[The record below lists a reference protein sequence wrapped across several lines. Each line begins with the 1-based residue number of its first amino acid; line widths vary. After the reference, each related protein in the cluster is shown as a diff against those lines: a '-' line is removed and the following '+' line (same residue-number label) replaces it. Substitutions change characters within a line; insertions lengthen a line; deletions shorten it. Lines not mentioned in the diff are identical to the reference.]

1 MHYTYRRAALLFQRD
16 ELMRPF
22 PWRQSPALAVLLAA
36 AAACQDVSA
45 PQPLHPADLRE
56 HLVPAVA
63 AQLTPEG
70 RFPVTAPE
78 PLRYPQITGEEAQ
91 DIALAWARTYGPS
104 NRAYLEQGHGRAID
118 FAALEPVSP
127 VWYAAAVYEPVAPD
141 VDPGYRNHFGP
152 HFLLYLG
159 RGGYPVLSVA
169 VAAFTNVQVENGEP
183 VYPPESGNDV
193 LAFGARHGG
202 GFGFPVSP
210 EQAVRIAS
218 RTAGRR
224 VAGAPVLL
232 SPSREYHPPHARWK
246 VTLEGPVAART
257 ASGRRVEARELFVGL
272 GGEVVVPA
280 ALQPDTAGGYP
291 LLQGGSLVLRRR
303 ADRPVVFER
312 ATPVEE

>member
-1 MHYTYRRAALLFQRD
+1 MIPFLRRQG
-16 ELMRPF
+16 
-22 PWRQSPALAVLLAA
+22 PALAVLLVS

-45 PQPLHPADLRE
+45 PQPLYPGDLRE

-70 RFPVTAPE
+70 RFPGIASE
-78 PLRYPQITGEEAQ
+78 PLPYPQITAAEAQ
-91 DIALAWARTYGPS
+91 EIALSWARTYGPF
-104 NRAYLEQGHGRAID
+104 NRPYLEQGHGRAID

-152 HFLLYLG
+152 HYLLYLG
-159 RGGYPVLSVA
+159 RDGEPVLSVS
-169 VAAFTNVQVENGEP
+169 VAAFTEVRIENGEP
-183 VYPPESGNDV
+183 VYPLESGNDV
-193 LAFGARHGG
+193 LSFGVRHGA

-218 RTAGRR
+218 RVTGRR

-232 SPSREYHPPHARWK
+232 NPSREYHPPHARWK
-246 VTLEGPVAART
+246 VTLERPVAART
-257 ASGRRVEARELFVGL
+257 ASGRRVEPRELFVGL
-272 GGEVVVPA
+272 RGEVVVPA

-291 LLQGGSLVLRRR
+291 LLRGGTLVLRRR
-303 ADRPVVFER
+303 AGRPVLFER
-312 ATPVEE
+312 ATAVEE